1 MTVRLPLLSLADR
14 RATIVSYPTTATR
27 GPVRIDG
34 VPYRKDRAA
43 RVAFHHP
50 WRSSSFAM
58 DVGVQGATMAVAGV
72 LALDGCTLRSAGM

>member
-1 MTVRLPLLSLADR
+1 MLLNM
-14 RATIVSYPTTATR
+14 
-27 GPVRIDG
+27 RIDG

-58 DVGVQGATMAVAGV
+58 DMGMQGATMVVAGV
-72 LALDGCTLRSAGM
+72 LALDGCTLRSAGMWPARSVWLLALAPEPLAFG